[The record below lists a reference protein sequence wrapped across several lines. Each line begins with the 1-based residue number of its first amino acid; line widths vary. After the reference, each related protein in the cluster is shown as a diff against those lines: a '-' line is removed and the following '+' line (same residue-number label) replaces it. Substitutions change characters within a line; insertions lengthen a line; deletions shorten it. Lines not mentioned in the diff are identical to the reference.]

1 METVH
6 KFLLFYLFSLMNS
19 TPIIPA
25 SISLTCA
32 MSSRQLKMYFLASLD
47 LIFVSPSCSS
57 GVCKKLLTLMYKYI
71 LYQQILFATYL
82 FKKIYSYDDYSLQI
96 LFFQLLEAFDFFSL
110 VAKLIQISRAWA
122 KSICIITEEIIPR
135 TKWVFSWT

>member
-1 METVH
+1 MKTVH
-6 KFLLFYLFSLMNS
+6 KFLLFYLFSLMNA

-57 GVCKKLLTLMYKYI
+57 GVCKKIVNFDVQIYSILTNLVCFI
-71 LYQQILFATYL
+71 FV
-82 FKKIYSYDDYSLQI
+82 KKIYSYDDYKVSKYS
-96 LFFQLLEAFDFFSL
+96 FFNYWKHLIFFLWWLS
-110 VAKLIQISRAWA
+110 
-122 KSICIITEEIIPR
+122 
-135 TKWVFSWT
+135 

>member
-1 METVH
+1 MTLDIGNMETVH
-6 KFLLFYLFSLMNS
+6 KFLLFYLFFLMNA

-57 GVCKKLLTLMYKYI
+57 GVCKKIVNFDVQIYSTLTNLVCFIFLKKYI
-71 LYQQILFATYL
+71 VMTITVS
-82 FKKIYSYDDYSLQI
+82 KYS
-96 LFFQLLEAFDFFSL
+96 FFNYWKHLIFFLWWLS
-110 VAKLIQISRAWA
+110 
-122 KSICIITEEIIPR
+122 
-135 TKWVFSWT
+135 